1 MFLHFLEAFLH
12 PVFHNSGMSGF
23 SVFLHASPIDFNTTG
38 TTVQPQRLSDIMTLL
53 LLLLPSLLGS
63 LVSGSVDKDLDH
75 RGVQQ
80 SLSLFNWQ
88 RTTFTVISD
97 REV

>member
-1 MFLHFLEAFLH
+1 MFLHFLEAFLR

-23 SVFLHASPIDFNTTG
+23 SAFLHASPIDFNTTG
-38 TTVQPQRLSDIMTLL
+38 TTVQPQRLCDIMT

-63 LVSGSVDKDLDH
+63 LVSGSVDNVLDH

-80 SLSLFNWQ
+80 SLSLVNWQ

>member
-1 MFLHFLEAFLH
+1 MFLHFLEAFLR

-23 SVFLHASPIDFNTTG
+23 SAFLHASPIDFNTTG
-38 TTVQPQRLSDIMTLL
+38 TTVRLQRLSDMMT

-63 LVSGSVDKDLDH
+63 LVSGSVDNVFDH

-80 SLSLFNWQ
+80 SLSLVNWQ
-88 RTTFTVISD
+88 CTTFTVISD
-97 REV
+97 RKV